1 MELIS
6 IVEALLFATQEPLGV
21 PQMCAAVKET
31 ARDIL
36 QVEDD
41 LIAANARPAA
51 GPDAAAAAPSP
62 ISFKKGRKKGA
73 PKGEEA
79 SAEEE
84 TAPASEEENPAASPP
99 AVVAATPEAEV
110 EPSRIPAWVRPLAD
124 TTEEQVR
131 AALDELIG
139 RYEQEKHAFT
149 LVERANGWRIAA
161 RGEYAEWCRALYPG
175 KKVQR
180 LSQPAL
186 ETLAIVAYRQPI
198 TKAGI
203 EAVRGVA
210 VDAMMQQL
218 IDRGLVKIEGRA
230 DLPGR
235 PLLYGTTEAF
245 LDHFGVRSLDEMPN
259 ANELRRVK
267 LPAAEEGASAA
278 GGEGG
283 AGAAGEPAQQLPLAP
298 VSTPAEAAE
307 EPAES

>member
-1 MELIS
+1 MIEILQRS
-6 IVEALLFATQEPLGV
+6 ATKARLETFAGGGFDPPKLTVGAALLFATQEPLGV

-36 QVEDD
+36 
-41 LIAANARPAA
+41 
-51 GPDAAAAAPSP
+51 DAAAEVDPLA
-62 ISFKKGRKKGA
+62 
-73 PKGEEA
+73 EA
-79 SAEEE
+79 QGMAR
-84 TAPASEEENPAASPP
+84 PQ
-99 AVVAATPEAEV
+99 
-110 EPSRIPAWVRPLAD
+110 IPAWVAPLAE
-124 TTEEQVR
+124 TTEDQVR
-131 AALDELIG
+131 AILDELIA
-139 RYEQEKHAFT
+139 RYEAEKHAFT

-235 PLLYGTTEAF
+235 PILYGTTEAF

-267 LPAAEEGASAA
+267 LPSAAEEQPA
-278 GGEGG
+278 GGGG
-283 AGAAGEPAQQLPLAP
+283 GGEQQLALAP
-298 VSTPAEAAE
+298 VGANASPAPAPAQESGAAE
-307 EPAES
+307 S

>member
-6 IVEALLFATQEPLGV
+6 IVEALLFASQEPLGV

-31 ARDIL
+31 AKDIL
-36 QVEDD
+36 QAGE
-41 LIAANARPAA
+41 ANAV
-51 GPDAAAAAPSP
+51 PD
-62 ISFKKGRKKGA
+62 
-73 PKGEEA
+73 
-79 SAEEE
+79 
-84 TAPASEEENPAASPP
+84 
-99 AVVAATPEAEV
+99 
-110 EPSRIPAWVRPLAD
+110 EPSRIPEWVAPLAE
-124 TTEEQVR
+124 TTDEQVR
-131 AALDELIG
+131 AVLDELIA
-139 RYEQEKHAFT
+139 RYDAEKHAFT

-267 LPAAEEGASAA
+267 LPEAVEGAPAVGGDAPAAEQLALAPVPASEESGAAEES
-278 GGEGG
+278 
-283 AGAAGEPAQQLPLAP
+283 
-298 VSTPAEAAE
+298 
-307 EPAES
+307 